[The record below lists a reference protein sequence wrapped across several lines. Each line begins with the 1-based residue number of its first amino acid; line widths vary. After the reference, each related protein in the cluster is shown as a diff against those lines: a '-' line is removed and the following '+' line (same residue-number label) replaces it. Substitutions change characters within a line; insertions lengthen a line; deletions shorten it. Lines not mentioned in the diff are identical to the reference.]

1 MKEEKMEK
9 PSNKEILN
17 KEIDLIQGCINR
29 MANNSFIVKG
39 SILYITFVP
48 KYN

>member
-1 MKEEKMEK
+1 MEK

-29 MANNSFIVKG
+29 MANNSF
-39 SILYITFVP
+39 SH
-48 KYN
+48 